1 MIVRLLAALALAG
14 PVAAQTPETA
24 SRIFIASDSTAAQYQ
39 PADYPQMGWGMF
51 LGCSAAPSVEVVNL
65 ARGGRSTKTYREEGL
80 WAVLLTKMRP
90 GDTVLIQFGH
100 NDEDVKKPWR
110 HTDAKGDFTRNLTT
124 LVEEVRQRQ
133 GQPVLLTPVARAE
146 FSGGHIRETHGDYA
160 VAVRDVAAA
169 TRTPLIDLNARS
181 MAFLDGAGAEDAK
194 RYFMIYTPADG
205 IARFPKGHV
214 DTTHLNELG
223 ARATAA
229 IVARELAGLGL
240 PVSGRIKAAAPE
252 TVRALGNSACQ

>member
-1 MIVRLLAALALAG
+1 MIARLLAALALAT
-14 PVAAQTPETA
+14 PVFAQTPEIA
-24 SRIFIASDSTAAQYQ
+24 SRIFIASDSTAANYEPDQ
-39 PADYPQMGWGMF
+39 YPQMGWGMF
-51 LGCSAAPSVEVVNL
+51 LGCSLSPSIEVVNL

-80 WAVLLTKMRP
+80 WAVLLTRVRP

-110 HTDAKGDFTRNLTT
+110 YTDAKGDFTRNLTS
-124 LVEEVRQRQ
+124 LVEDVLQHQ
-133 GQPVLLTPVARAE
+133 GQPMLLTPVARAE

-160 VAVRDVAAA
+160 LAVRDVAA
-169 TRTPLIDLNARS
+169 TTKTPLIDLNAKI
-181 MAFLDGAGAEDAK
+181 MAFLDSAGAEGAK
-194 RYFMIYTPADG
+194 RYFHD
-205 IARFPKGHV
+205 

-240 PVSGRIKAAAPE
+240 PVSAQIRAPAPE
-252 TVRALGNSACQ
+252 AVHALGNSACE